1 MSRLKKILVIAAST
15 LMCAFAV
22 AAFGYNLLPECSTE
36 DSTNCVWYASV
47 QGNGEGRSFI
57 DLGGTVYYLP

>member
-1 MSRLKKILVIAAST
+1 MSRLKKILVPVAAT

-22 AAFGYNLLPECSTE
+22 AMFGYNLLPECATE
-36 DSTNCVWYASV
+36 DSSNCVWYATV

-57 DLGGTVYYLP
+57 DLGGNIYYLP